1 MSYDLNDEATFKG
14 WALKRHKAASLLKE
28 IIFRWRACTIPVKGK
43 AGPWAVYPMPRWAYW
58 FGASTRT
65 TERLMKE
72 LEEEG
77 LILKA
82 YHTFAGPG
90 VDVYLQPTALAL
102 KHYGKPSDCKRL
114 GHKIGG
120 EVGGKVDGEVGGVFG
135 GDNTSLS
142 SLPSSLSKH
151 PDNCAKSNFS
161 TEKVRPKTKKKID
174 SGEAAEPAPVVGKEK
189 YSTLK
194 KFDPQSPEGKLAAK
208 VKTITTN
215 KKLAKDTKVTQL
227 LKLLPEHPGAVKVK
241 HPSELHPKWHTWS
254 PELLVLKQKQYE
266 EFVANELKGNG
277 SKSKAI
283 SAFKK
288 IEDEEFMKEFE
299 ANYTQNKDEQ
309 LTSWNDN
316 QLIEPKP
323 HSLVLLQGG
332 IKSTTADNT
341 EPTKITSQND
351 ELEETAKQAAIL
363 GIKWEPKLKTVGK

>member
-43 AGPWAVYPMPRWAYW
+43 AGPWAVYPMPRWAGW

-72 LEEEG
+72 LEDEG

-90 VDVYLQPTALAL
+90 VHVYLQPTALAL
-102 KHYGKPSDCKRL
+102 KHYGKPSDFKRL

-120 EVGGKVDGEVGGVFG
+120 EVGGEVGGVFG

-151 PDNCAKSNFS
+151 PGNCAKSNFS

-215 KKLAKDTKVTQL
+215 KKLAKDTKLAQL

-254 PELLVLKQKQYE
+254 PELLVLKQKLYE
-266 EFVANELKGNG
+266 EFVANELKGKG
-277 SKSKAI
+277 SKSKVI
-283 SAFKK
+283 SAVKK

-299 ANYTQNKDEQ
+299 ANYTQGKDEQ
-309 LTSWNDN
+309 LTAWNDK
-316 QLIEPKP
+316 QLVETKP
-323 HSLVLLQGG
+323 HSLVLIQGG
-332 IKSTTADNT
+332 VKSTTAANT
-341 EPTKITSQND
+341 KPEKITSQND
-351 ELEETAKQAAIL
+351 DLEEMAKQAAIL
-363 GIKWEPKLKTVGK
+363 GIKWEPDLKTVKK

>member
-1 MSYDLNDEATFKG
+1 MSYHLNDEATFKG
-14 WALKRHKAASLLKE
+14 WALKRHKAANLLKE
-28 IIFRWRACTIPVKGK
+28 IIFRWRACTIPVKGQ
-43 AGPWAVYPMPRWAYW
+43 AGPWAVYPMPRWAGW

-90 VDVYLQPTALAL
+90 VHVYLQPTALAL
-102 KHYGKPSDCKRL
+102 KHYGKPNDLMRL

-120 EVGGKVDGEVGGVFG
+120 EVAGKVGGEVGGVFG

-142 SLPSSLSKH
+142 SIPSSLSKH
-151 PDNCAKSNFS
+151 PDNCAKPNFS

-189 YSTLK
+189 HSKLA

-208 VKTITTN
+208 VKTIATN
-215 KKLAKDTKVTQL
+215 KKLAKDAKLAQL

-241 HPSELHPKWHTWS
+241 HPSKLHPKWHTWS

-266 EFVANELKGNG
+266 EYVANELKGNG
-277 SKSKAI
+277 SNSKVI
-283 SAFKK
+283 SAVEK
-288 IEDEEFMKEFE
+288 IEDEEVMNKFE
-299 ANYTQNKDEQ
+299 ANYTQGKDKQ
-309 LTSWNDN
+309 LTTWNDN
-316 QLIEPKP
+316 QLIDPKP

-332 IKSTTADNT
+332 INSTTTASTKD
-341 EPTKITSQND
+341 TKITSQND
-351 ELEETAKQAAIL
+351 KLEEMAKQAAIL
-363 GIKWEPKLKTVGK
+363 GIKWDPNLKTVVK